1 MFSNGFFGLFLSAIC
16 QPCFSKVHIDKKKE
30 SGCEFQDFLVYANK
44 LKDENTVCYH
54 NYKFTSKT
62 RNQYGF

>member
-1 MFSNGFFGLFLSAIC
+1 MIRNYSYG
-16 QPCFSKVHIDKKKE
+16 
-30 SGCEFQDFLVYANK
+30 NK

-54 NYKFTSKT
+54 NYKFASKT